1 MTNSNMW
8 NIVSNSKN
16 FRKKSRKFT
25 NAFTNIPRKNHD
37 NYKWPLQLCIKI
49 IPLYKNSAKTV
60 YFVHKFL
67 LVIILAKFVHESF
80 NHMIKY
86 WFQYV
91 MKITRC

>member
-1 MTNSNMW
+1 MPSRIFQKKIMIITNGHYSF
-8 NIVSNSKN
+8 VL
-16 FRKKSRKFT
+16 KSF
-25 NAFTNIPRKNHD
+25 PS
-37 NYKWPLQLCIKI
+37 
-49 IPLYKNSAKTV
+49 KNSAKTV

-67 LVIILAKFVHESF
+67 LVIILAKLVHESF